1 MKDENVPFLSEK
13 LKWLFTLGCAYEV
26 EESLTTLGTIIAW
39 DFFNCC
45 RLPN

>member
-13 LKWLFTLGCAYEV
+13 LKWLFTMGCAYEV
-26 EESLTTLGTIIAW
+26 EESLTTLDTIIAW